1 MSCKLKIQ
9 DYESFFKN
17 QFRKI
22 IQIMIM
28 DSILYM
34 IQLENFCT
42 ELLNINKH
50 DMLLYDKNVK
60 KKEIRLLFN
69 FYFSKKQQIAREIL
83 FKTSLKNLSKL

>member
-1 MSCKLKIQ
+1 
-9 DYESFFKN
+9 
-17 QFRKI
+17 
-22 IQIMIM
+22 MIM

-60 KKEIRLLFN
+60 KKEIR
-69 FYFSKKQQIAREIL
+69 
-83 FKTSLKNLSKL
+83 

>member
-34 IQLENFCT
+34 IQLEKFCT

-69 FYFSKKQQIAREIL
+69 FYFSKKQQIAREII